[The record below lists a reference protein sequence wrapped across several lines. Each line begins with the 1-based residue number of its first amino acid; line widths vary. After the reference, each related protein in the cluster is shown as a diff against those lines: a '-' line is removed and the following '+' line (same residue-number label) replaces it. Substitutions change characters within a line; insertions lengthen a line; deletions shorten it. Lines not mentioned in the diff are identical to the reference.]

1 MTLEEVLQHTLDHHP
16 LLQARAHE
24 VEAARG
30 RLVTASLLPNPQ
42 WVMDTESPVAR
53 DDATRLSTRLTFTL
67 PTGRKR
73 RWRMAATEAGVARS
87 QAALA
92 RETELL
98 LAEAADAAIEVL
110 YLQELA
116 TLQGELSQL
125 AARTAEVVGG
135 QFQGGTTPYT
145 TTIKSRLDAAEIE
158 LARLDTRGRLEQARV
173 RLNRAAGLAPAPL
186 VSMRG
191 ELVVETIPSIRLE
204 RLLAEADD
212 DVGRIWP
219 NRGPPCSR
227 VSGDIP
233 KPVPRPGRTSTS
245 ARGCTTRWGSRT
257 TGSGHAWPSIFPC
270 SIGIKAGLRKTRRM
284 IRTRCAMLDATE
296 INTLSDVA
304 AAYVEL
310 QAAQTQLDYHR
321 THVQPFV
328 EQAEAAIRGTAA
340 DKVLAPGQISELME
354 QLARM
359 RVEQLDLRYLH
370 TRLRMRLELLLGRP
384 LEDFQ
389 DAG

>member
-1 MTLEEVLQHTLDHHP
+1 MTLEEVLEHTLDHHP
-16 LLQARAHE
+16 LLHARTHE

-42 WVMDTESPVAR
+42 WVMDTESPVDG

-73 RWRMAATEAGVARS
+73 RWRMAAAEAGVTRS

-116 TLQGELSQL
+116 TLQGALSQL
-125 AARTAEVVGG
+125 AARTADVLGG

-145 TTIKSRLDAAEIE
+145 TTIKSRLDAAQIE
-158 LARLDTRGRLEQARV
+158 LARLDTLGRLEQARV
-173 RLNRAAGLAPAPL
+173 RLNRSAGLAPATL

-191 ELVVETIPSIRLE
+191 ELIVRAIPSIRLE
-204 RLLAEADD
+204 RLLAEAERSRPDLAESRATVLESQRRYSQACAEARPDVDLGPRVHNSLGETDD
-212 DVGRIWP
+212 RVGARLAIDLPLFDRNQGRIAE
-219 NRGPPCSR
+219 N
-227 VSGDIP
+227 
-233 KPVPRPGRTSTS
+233 
-245 ARGCTTRWGSRT
+245 A
-257 TGSGHAWPSIFPC
+257 A
-270 SIGIKAGLRKTRRM
+270 M
-284 IRTRCAMLDATE
+284 IRTRRAMLDATE

-321 THVQPFV
+321 AHVQPFV

-359 RVEQLDLRYLH
+359 RVEQLELRYVH
-370 TRLRMRLELLLGRP
+370 TRLRMRLELLLGCP